1 MSNSATPKAIRLRD
15 RGAIFILEYED
26 LGIYELSAEYLRISS
41 PSAEVQGHFGEGGE
55 LPVGKEQVCIKKIDR
70 SGHYAIRIH
79 FDDGHDSGIYT
90 WEYLQKLAQEKD
102 QRWQEYMEALR
113 KTGQT
118 RNPNVQVIKLIDP
131 NS

>member
-1 MSNSATPKAIRLRD
+1 M
-15 RGAIFILEYED
+15 LEYED

-118 RNPNVQVIKLIDP
+118 RNPNVQVVKLIDP
-131 NS
+131 NN